1 MRTHE
6 IMAAL
11 ANRHAG
17 GEWAYVEEV
26 ANSTGGPASRSGD
39 AMALNLW
46 PSRGLELHGF
56 EVKASRSDWLRELK
70 APEKADVLFGYCN
83 RWWVAVGDKGIVQDG
98 ELPPTWGL
106 LVPRGSDLV
115 VKVQAPALDPK
126 PLSRHF
132 IAAFV
137 RRATASI
144 GHREGSMTPM
154 VPPELL
160 SRARVD
166 DWIRFKPRGMPFTV
180 QARNRRFIIATR
192 PFAPKKTV
200 LYTVIDLKEQV
211 RGPDNLIFCMGYET
225 REACELR
232 LIDLVDGSAEVSHR
246 KRVPLGPVSITRRI
260 AP

>member
-26 ANSTGGPASRSGD
+26 ANSTGGPASRAAD

-83 RWWVAVGDKGIVQDG
+83 RWWVVVGEKGIVQDG

-106 LVPRGSDLV
+106 LVPRGNDLV

-137 RRATASI
+137 RRATAN
-144 GHREGSMTPM
+144 M
-154 VPPELL
+154 VPASVVEQRVANQIAQ
-160 SRARVD
+160 SVEQANARAERAEEECE
-166 DWIRFKPRGMPFTV
+166 RF
-180 QARNRRFIIATR
+180 
-192 PFAPKKTV
+192 
-200 LYTVIDLKEQV
+200 
-211 RGPDNLIFCMGYET
+211 
-225 REACELR
+225 REAVAAFER
-232 LIDLVDGSAEVSHR
+232 TSGVRISQYAESGERIGSAVKLVLEGGVAQAVRDLEYVVNHAER
-246 KRVPLGPVSITRRI
+246 TVEQLRGQLVEAQRI
-260 AP
+260 ASNGRAA